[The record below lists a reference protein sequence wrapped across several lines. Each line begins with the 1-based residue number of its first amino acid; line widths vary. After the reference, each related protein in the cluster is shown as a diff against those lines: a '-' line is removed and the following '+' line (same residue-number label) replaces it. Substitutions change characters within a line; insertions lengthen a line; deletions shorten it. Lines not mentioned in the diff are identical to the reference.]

1 MKAQTHFV
9 LAALVFCGLSSLGA
23 AMAEKEYAEEATRL
37 AAIAAEEEEKKK
49 AEAAPVEEAVIE
61 ATPERIAKGAELFK
75 SLGCE
80 ACHSADGSM
89 RVGPTMMDLYGKVE
103 KLADGSSVK
112 VDDVYIKESMLK
124 PNAKIVAGFV
134 PMMPT
139 FEGRVQDEDLNNLI
153 AWMMSLK

>member
-23 AMAEKEYAEEATRL
+23 VMAEKEHAEEAARL
-37 AAIAAEEEEKKK
+37 AVIAAEEEKKK
-49 AEAAPVEEAVIE
+49 AEAAPVVATVVE
-61 ATPERIAKGAELFK
+61 ATPERIAQGGQLFK

-89 RVGPTMMDLYGKVE
+89 RVGPSMMDLYGKVE
-103 KLADGSSVK
+103 KLADGKTIK
-112 VDDVYIKESMLK
+112 VDEAYIKESLLK
-124 PNAKIVAGFV
+124 PNEKIVAGFV

-139 FEGRVQDEDLNNLI
+139 FEGRVQDEDLNSLI
-153 AWMMSLK
+153 AWMKSLK